1 MNGAPDGPGAAN
13 SFFPFRKESFVLTKK
28 LVITAVLV
36 FGSSLALADE
46 GMWMPQQVP
55 QLAEQLRAKGLQ
67 LDPNQFADLTGF
79 PMGAIVST
87 GGCSASFISPVGLV
101 ATNHHCVYGY
111 LQFNSTRE
119 RDLLTNGFL
128 APTRGDEIQAS
139 PNARVYVTT
148 GIEDV
153 TARVLGRIGPK
164 TSDVERAKL
173 IERRRKE
180 IVSECEK
187 AGGVR
192 CRVASFFAGT
202 QYLKT
207 TQMEIRDV
215 RLVYAPADG
224 IGSFGGETD
233 NWMWPRHTGDFGLLR
248 AYVGPDGKP
257 ADFSPNNVPYQPKH
271 FLKISTDDIDPGD
284 MVIVAGYPGI
294 TFRYETAQE
303 TAMKI
308 DYGFPTS
315 IRYRQAL
322 MDILDRESQ
331 RGRDVEIKNAGRV
344 RGLANYLKKY
354 QGTLDAFEKGNLT
367 EVRAAEE
374 QKMRALIAND
384 EALLRKH
391 EAVMG
396 ELSRIFAEE
405 QKTQERDTVLGW
417 LYQASPMLSQANVLY
432 ELSRQRAKKDI
443 DREEGMQERDWPRIK
458 GGLTSAQRSI
468 DLGSDRAGLAFFL
481 REAANLPEGQRIPAV
496 EKALASTGKEGV
508 DAQVEAFLDR
518 LYGNTQIGELSYR
531 EDLFDDTTAQ
541 LVARNDAMIAFAADL
556 RPMLDANRDAGKQ
569 RTGALARLRPEY
581 MQALRAVR
589 GGLLAPDANGT
600 LRVTFGEVIGYHPR
614 DGVRYEPF
622 TTAEGILEKHTGE
635 GEFNA
640 PSRLV
645 ELVRAKNYGPYADP
659 ELGTLP
665 VDFLSN
671 VDITNGN
678 SGSATLNAKGE
689 FIGLAFDGNYEAM
702 GVDYV
707 VDPELSRTI
716 HVDSRYMLWVM
727 DAVDGADD
735 LLREMGVEPAI
746 P

>member
-1 MNGAPDGPGAAN
+1 M
-13 SFFPFRKESFVLTKK
+13 LTKK
-28 LVITAVLV
+28 LVIASVLV
-36 FGSSLALADE
+36 LASSLALADE

-55 QLAEQLRAKGLQ
+55 QLADQLKAKGLQ
-67 LDPNQFADLTGF
+67 LDPHSFADLTGF
-79 PMGAIVST
+79 PMGAIVSM

-111 LQFNSTRE
+111 LQFNSTKE

-128 APTRGDEIQAS
+128 APTRADEIQAS

-153 TARVLGRIGPK
+153 TSRVLGKIGAK

-187 AGGVR
+187 PGGVR

-215 RLVYAPADG
+215 RLVYAPAEG
-224 IGSFGGETD
+224 VGNFGGETD
-233 NWMWPRHTGDFGLLR
+233 NWMWPRHTGDFGMLR

-271 FLKISTDDIDPGD
+271 FLKMSTGDIDPGD
-284 MVIVAGYPGI
+284 MMIVAGYPGI

-331 RGRDVEIKNAGRV
+331 RGREVEIKNAGRV

-374 QKMRALIAND
+374 QKMRALLAND

-405 QKTQERDTVLGW
+405 QKTEQRDTVVGW
-417 LYQASPMLSQANVLY
+417 LYQASPMLSQANTLY

-458 GGLTSAQRSI
+458 GALTSAQRSI
-468 DLGSDRAGLAFFL
+468 DLGSDRAGLAFSL
-481 REAANLPEGQRIPAV
+481 REAANLPEGQRIQAV
-496 EKALASTGKEGV
+496 DEALAATGKEGV
-508 DAQVEAFLDR
+508 DAQIEAFLDR
-518 LYGNTQIGELSYR
+518 LYGNTQIGDLAYR

-541 LVARNDAMIAFAADL
+541 LMARNDAMIAFVADL
-556 RPMLDANRDAGKQ
+556 RPLLDANREAGKQ
-569 RTGALARLRPEY
+569 RSGALARLRPEY

-600 LRVTFGEVIGYHPR
+600 LRVTFGEVIGYQPR

-635 GEFNA
+635 GEFDA
-640 PSRLV
+640 PDKLV
-645 ELVRAKNYGPYADP
+645 EMVRAKSYGPYADP
-659 ELGTLP
+659 DLGTLP

-689 FIGLAFDGNYEAM
+689 FTGLAFDGNYEAM

-727 DAVDGADD
+727 DAVDGADN